1 MPYLYPS
8 NFVTLHRRFPFLSV
22 ANSDISLVVLTRHP
36 PPPLPLP
43 PTRQLDIVLNFFVG
57 YYKDGVYV
65 DDLAAIAR
73 RYVGSPSRF
82 WCGPRQRLKPVAAF
96 GLLYSPRRRRRNTL
110 NGNR

>member
-1 MPYLYPS
+1 MSCFCLSPPAFL
-8 NFVTLHRRFPFLSV
+8 VLVRRQQWH
-22 ANSDISLVVLTRHP
+22 LTCCPHTAP
-36 PPPLPLP
+36 PPPNTP
-43 PTRQLDIVLNFFVG
+43 PRQLDIALNFFVG

-96 GLLYSPRRRRRNTL
+96 GLLYSPRRRRRTTL